1 MRYAPGWHSR
11 NRKLLIVTQLFYCK
25 DFSNESAK
33 CVVFDLRLFLGTR
46 WYHTRKVR
54 LTVCCQHDRALASDI
69 PLWPLQ
75 PPCLLTIRR
84 TEFLLSMHKDKCMS
98 HSWMYQLYNDR
109 GWDTLFLL
117 DLYVWGKPSA
127 CTFTQLDDA
136 QIKFCWIQYCSLK
149 FPFFGPSWC

>member
-1 MRYAPGWHSR
+1 MRYALGSNSH
-11 NRKLLIVTQLFYCK
+11 NRKLLIVAQLFYRK
-25 DFSNESAK
+25 DFSNENAK

-98 HSWMYQLYNDR
+98 HFLINSTMTVAEIHCSFSTSLYE
-109 GWDTLFLL
+109 GSHL
-117 DLYVWGKPSA
+117 DVLH
-127 CTFTQLDDA
+127 
-136 QIKFCWIQYCSLK
+136 SLMMPK
-149 FPFFGPSWC
+149 SYFAEYSTIV